1 MGATEFADYIHDPL
15 DTEVNAIGGR
25 YVFTDECRLP
35 FSGRE
40 LLYLVG
46 HALFD
51 STCCGFGG
59 CRYALVQGFIT
70 GWKKKTTPEGRY
82 VTTVERISDAREQKE
97 IQDLIHNRV
106 TVNQVKFMV

>member
-1 MGATEFADYIHDPL
+1 MGSPETEECIHRPL

-25 YVFTDECRLP
+25 YVFTDEFRIS

-40 LLYLVG
+40 IYYLVG

-59 CRYALVQGFIT
+59 CRYALVQGFIKD
-70 GWKKKTTPEGRY
+70 WKKKKNPEGCFI
-82 VTTVERISDAREQKE
+82 TIVERIIDKKDQKD
-97 IQDLIHNRV
+97 IADLITKNI
-106 TVNQVKFMV
+106 TVNQVKFM

>member
-1 MGATEFADYIHDPL
+1 MVSPEIAEYIHRPL

-25 YVFTDECRLP
+25 YVLTDEFRMP

-40 LLYLVG
+40 LYYLVG

-59 CRYALVQGFIT
+59 CRYALVQGFIRD
-70 GWKKKTTPEGRY
+70 WKKKMNPEGRFI
-82 VTTVERISDAREQKE
+82 TTVERVIDTKDQKE
-97 IQDLIHNRV
+97 IEKLITKEI
-106 TVNQVKFMV
+106 TVNQVKFM

>member
-1 MGATEFADYIHDPL
+1 MVSPEIADYIHRPL

-25 YVFTDECRLP
+25 YVFTDEFRMP

-40 LLYLVG
+40 LYYLVG

-59 CRYALVQGFIT
+59 CRYALVQGFIRE
-70 GWKKKTTPEGRY
+70 WKKKTNSEGQFI
-82 VTTVERISDAREQKE
+82 TTVERVMDKKEQKE
-97 IQDLIHNRV
+97 IEELNNGSIV
-106 TVNQVKFMV
+106 VNQIKFM